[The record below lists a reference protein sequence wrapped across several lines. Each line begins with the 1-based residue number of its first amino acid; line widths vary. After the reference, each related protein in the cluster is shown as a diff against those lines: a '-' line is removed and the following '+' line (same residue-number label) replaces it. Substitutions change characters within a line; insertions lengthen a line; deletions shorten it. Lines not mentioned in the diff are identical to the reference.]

1 LLVIFILLVFFAF
14 DQQPHD
20 YAPQLETDY
29 EFVEIDPSILGY
41 RESVYLPVYT
51 ESYFSVE
58 DEYSSILAS
67 VHIENN
73 SIIQPIYILSA
84 DYYDANGN
92 RSQKLIERTIR
103 IEAQQAIQITL
114 DNAILTNSTGLNVI
128 VDWGAGVIDKRPRI
142 YISVSCI
149 SATGAITI
157 HEEGII
163 VSDQDEIM
171 DRRPL

>member
-1 LLVIFILLVFFAF
+1 MLVIFILLVFFAF

-29 EFVEIDPSILGY
+29 EFVEIDQSVLGY

-73 SIIQPIYILSA
+73 SIIQPMYILSA

-92 RSQKLIERTIR
+92 RSQKLI
-103 IEAQQAIQITL
+103 
-114 DNAILTNSTGLNVI
+114 
-128 VDWGAGVIDKRPRI
+128 
-142 YISVSCI
+142 
-149 SATGAITI
+149 
-157 HEEGII
+157 
-163 VSDQDEIM
+163 
-171 DRRPL
+171 